1 MKSKFGI
8 LATVGLLIAVTPI
21 PTSFGEALELGTPR
35 NPAAS
40 SCASYELSCQR
51 IEKLFRPYLSRKK
64 DYTPPNPQQKLLLP
78 WDLNYRSGNSLLLN
92 GSTYGRYDPPRRYS
106 NFAVDCFEAR
116 SYFRSKGY
124 RKIKIIHCGGK
135 YHQFSAEK
143 LGHKY
148 ALRMKAS
155 NGQVE
160 VRRR

>member
-21 PTSFGEALELGTPR
+21 PTSFGGTFELGTPR

-40 SCASYELSCQR
+40 SCASYDLSCQR
-51 IEKLFRPYLSRKK
+51 REKLFRPYLSRDR
-64 DYTPPNPQQKLLLP
+64 DYTPTNPQLKLLLP
-78 WDLNYRSGNSLLLN
+78 RDLNDRSGNSLLLN
-92 GSTYGRYDPPRRYS
+92 GSTNGQYDPPRRYS
-106 NFAVDCFEAR
+106 NFVVDCFEAR
-116 SYFRSKGY
+116 SYFRSIGY
-124 RKIKIIHCGGK
+124 RKIKTIHCGGK

-155 NGQVE
+155 TGQVE

>member
-1 MKSKFGI
+1 MTSKFGM

-21 PTSFGEALELGTPR
+21 PTSFGGALELGTPR

-51 IEKLFRPYLSRKK
+51 IEKLFRPYLSREKG
-64 DYTPPNPQQKLLLP
+64 YTPPNPQQELLLP
-78 WDLNYRSGNSLLLN
+78 RDLNDRSGNSLLLN
-92 GSTYGRYDPPRRYS
+92 GSTYGRYEPQRRYS
-106 NFAVDCFEAR
+106 NFVVDCLEAR
-116 SYFRSKGY
+116 AYFRSKGY
-124 RKIKIIHCGGK
+124 RKIKTIHCEGK

-148 ALRMKAS
+148 ALKMKAS
-155 NGQVE
+155 TGQVE